1 MAGETWGN
9 VTAEVEFE
17 ENPRT
22 IGGFTAVMN
31 EYRRHVDKAVRRN
44 RVHPK
49 NTEAALY
56 YAGVI
61 ITLEQLNAI

>member
-22 IGGFTAVMN
+22 IGGFTAVID
-31 EYRRHVDKAVRRN
+31 EYRRHLDKAVRRN
-44 RVHPK
+44 RVRPR
-49 NTEAALY
+49 NTRAALY
-56 YAGVI
+56 FADQI
-61 ITLEQLNAI
+61 IALEKLNG